1 MIPDNSCAQSHIV
14 NLLGHENEALL
25 LSRRLGKFDLKH
37 IVTYLHVLS
46 QFTQANGSPTDQ

>member
-1 MIPDNSCAQSHIV
+1 MIPDNSCAESHIV

-37 IVTYLHVLS
+37 IVTYLHFLS
-46 QFTQANGSPTDQ
+46 HIHSSNWV